1 MPARRARLS
10 RWTGEAALFRTLSR
24 RNGGRGHA
32 RASATRRRASSHRR
46 SRQSRARR
54 RGRYALAHCGNDGI
68 SARGRLS
75 LGAVHRSA
83 DAIQSLSSPRPSSD
97 TPRHARSLPSA
108 GWRSAVG
115 PVLREIAH
123 GLRGG
128 YRRGLSQTQHA
139 HLAAANESASTH
151 GTRPRTR
158 LGLAQRRA
166 NGERGRVMVTL
177 FARIR
182 DHAEQR
188 PHHLALADG
197 AMGLDYRELL
207 RAIERT
213 EVSGHRVGLL
223 LANSCAFAILDL
235 ALLSRGIVCVPK
247 PPFLY
252 DAQHAHIVRDAG
264 HDTVI
269 TDQASRIALLASGE
283 AAHMVDVAGR
293 TLSCFSL
300 RPACTPPLPH
310 GTVKITYTSGT
321 TGEPKGVC
329 LTAANIKHVMQGLCE
344 AVHANAQDQSLAL
357 LPLSTLLANI
367 ANLYAPLSSG
377 GTAWL
382 ADLADSGV
390 SGSIGVSRD
399 AFVAALQRYRPTVT
413 VVVPHLLKALVEAVA
428 QGADWP
434 RTLRFIAVGGA
445 PVSAALLVQARRLGL
460 PVYQGYGLS
469 EAASVV
475 SLNLPNQRRIGSVG
489 RPLPLVQI
497 RNADDGEVI
506 VRGNL
511 FAGYL
516 GGPSPREEWP
526 TGDLGYLSLNG
537 YLYLTGRKKTTYATA
552 LGTTIAT
559 LKLQPSPNT
568 AACAMARSAVSA
580 LSTHSGASVRPCAVA

>member
-1 MPARRARLS
+1 MPARRGRLS
-10 RWTGEAALFRTLSR
+10 RWTGEDALFRTLSR
-24 RNGGRGHA
+24 RTGGRCHA
-32 RASATRRRASSHRR
+32 RASATRRRASALRR
-46 SRQSRARR
+46 CRLSRARR
-54 RGRYALAHCGNDGI
+54 RGRYALSHCGYDCI
-68 SARGRLS
+68 SARGRLA
-75 LGAVHRSA
+75 LGVVHRSA
-83 DAIQSLSSPRPSSD
+83 DAIQCLSSPRPSSD

-115 PVLREIAH
+115 PVLRDIAH

-139 HLAAANESASTH
+139 HLAAATASARTH
-151 GTRPRTR
+151 GTRPHTR

-197 AMGLDYRELL
+197 ATGLDYRELL

-213 EVSGHRVGLL
+213 EVRGHRVGLL

-235 ALLSRGIVCVPK
+235 ALLSRGIVCVPM
-247 PPFLY
+247 PPFFS
-252 DAQHAHIVRDAG
+252 DAQLAHLVRDAG
-264 HDTVI
+264 LDTVI

-293 TLSCFSL
+293 PLSCFSL
-300 RPACTPPLPH
+300 RPACTPPLPP
-310 GTVKITYTSGT
+310 GTVKIPCTSG
-321 TGEPKGVC
+321 EPYGVC
-329 LTAANIKHVMQGLCE
+329 LTAANIKLVMQGLCE

-382 ADLADSGV
+382 ADLADCGV

-434 RTLRFIAVGGA
+434 RTLRFI
-445 PVSAALLVQARRLGL
+445 
-460 PVYQGYGLS
+460 
-469 EAASVV
+469 
-475 SLNLPNQRRIGSVG
+475 
-489 RPLPLVQI
+489 
-497 RNADDGEVI
+497 
-506 VRGNL
+506 
-511 FAGYL
+511 
-516 GGPSPREEWP
+516 
-526 TGDLGYLSLNG
+526 
-537 YLYLTGRKKTTYATA
+537 
-552 LGTTIAT
+552 
-559 LKLQPSPNT
+559 
-568 AACAMARSAVSA
+568 
-580 LSTHSGASVRPCAVA
+580 

>member
-1 MPARRARLS
+1 MPARRGRLS

-24 RNGGRGHA
+24 RTSGRGHA

-75 LGAVHRSA
+75 LGVVHRSA
-83 DAIQSLSSPRPSSD
+83 DAIQCLSSPRPSSD

-139 HLAAANESASTH
+139 HLAAATASARTH

-235 ALLSRGIVCVPK
+235 ALLSRGIVCVF
-247 PPFLY
+247 FLFFFFVVFFVFF
-252 DAQHAHIVRDAG
+252 VRQAG
-264 HDTVI
+264 LDTEI
-269 TDQASRIALLASGE
+269 TD
-283 AAHMVDVAGR
+283 
-293 TLSCFSL
+293 
-300 RPACTPPLPH
+300 
-310 GTVKITYTSGT
+310 K
-321 TGEPKGVC
+321 
-329 LTAANIKHVMQGLCE
+329 
-344 AVHANAQDQSLAL
+344 
-357 LPLSTLLANI
+357 
-367 ANLYAPLSSG
+367 
-377 GTAWL
+377 
-382 ADLADSGV
+382 
-390 SGSIGVSRD
+390 
-399 AFVAALQRYRPTVT
+399 
-413 VVVPHLLKALVEAVA
+413 
-428 QGADWP
+428 
-434 RTLRFIAVGGA
+434 
-445 PVSAALLVQARRLGL
+445 
-460 PVYQGYGLS
+460 
-469 EAASVV
+469 
-475 SLNLPNQRRIGSVG
+475 
-489 RPLPLVQI
+489 
-497 RNADDGEVI
+497 
-506 VRGNL
+506 
-511 FAGYL
+511 
-516 GGPSPREEWP
+516 
-526 TGDLGYLSLNG
+526 
-537 YLYLTGRKKTTYATA
+537 
-552 LGTTIAT
+552 
-559 LKLQPSPNT
+559 
-568 AACAMARSAVSA
+568 
-580 LSTHSGASVRPCAVA
+580 